1 MRNLVFDIVARA
13 ALRKG
18 PTFALRQAIVHV
30 YLLTN
35 SQAPRRAAF
44 AVIRRCFATEAMID
58 RTNHA
63 DSRADH
69 RPNAFTS
76 VSMAAIANCRPI
88 TL

>member
-35 SQAPRRAAF
+35 SQARVGPHSQSF
-44 AVIRRCFATEAMID
+44 AD
-58 RTNHA
+58 
-63 DSRADH
+63 
-69 RPNAFTS
+69 
-76 VSMAAIANCRPI
+76 VSQRKQ
-88 TL
+88 